1 MPISIQTNRNRAA
14 LFLAA
19 LLVPVLVFVGCTDL
33 DEQTFGSLDQSVLFQ
48 SEQDVQRALAPVY
61 ATMRN
66 FQFGFWNA
74 GEHSTDAT
82 MVPTRGDDWDDGG
95 NWRQLHQH
103 NWTPIHPE
111 FGGAY
116 GDLLTGVAR
125 SNAVL
130 GGLVSDAPDDL
141 TNRAALE
148 AEARALRAF
157 FYALGLDYFGAMP
170 VLDEDQFVVDPEE
183 PPSPLDPPGERENL
197 FNFVVNELQTAI
209 PDLPV
214 DADEG
219 QFGRG
224 AALMTLANLY
234 LNAEVYTG
242 TVTASSIT
250 PGQAMYQE
258 ALDTIEELENLGIYG
273 PPSSWWDHFAAD
285 NLGVGGNIFT
295 IEYLASDGLGFNAR
309 PMSTLHYNTVIRG
322 PGATET
328 PWNGFSALTEYFE
341 GFDDDDLRKD
351 VFLEGQLYAEP
362 NAGCFGNECFGDDT
376 TEPLETRPGDPLVI
390 GPIQGITGARE
401 EEGFRPL
408 KWELDPN
415 TTGDQGGNNFVFYRW
430 AEAQLIKAEAL
441 IRLDRVD
448 EGIQV
453 INDEVRSLVFDPP
466 QPLDTGMSQSEAL
479 DAVYDERGF
488 EFTYENKRRAD
499 MIRFGFADGA
509 PRFLDEWEFKD
520 PSSEFRVLFPVPQ
533 SQVDANPNLDQNP
546 GY

>member
-1 MPISIQTNRNRAA
+1 MRKLIHTAQRRA
-14 LFLAA
+14 LLLVAA
-19 LLVPVLVFVGCTDL
+19 LLVPVLLFVGCTDL
-33 DEQTFGSLDQSVLFQ
+33 DENTFGTLDQDVLFR

-66 FQFGFWNA
+66 FQFGFFNA

-103 NWTPIHPE
+103 TWTPTHPE

-130 GGLVSDAPDDL
+130 GGLVNNAPEDL
-141 TNRAALE
+141 NNRAALE

-157 FYALGLDYFGAMP
+157 FYALGMDYFGALP
-170 VLDEDQFVVDPEE
+170 VLEEGRFLVDPEN
-183 PPSPLDPPGERENL
+183 PPSPLDPPGERANL
-197 FNFVVNELQTAI
+197 FNFVVNELEAAV

-214 DADEG
+214 DVPEG

-242 TVTASSIT
+242 TVTESGIT
-250 PGQAMYQE
+250 PGTARYEDALDAIERLE
-258 ALDTIEELENLGIYG
+258 ALGLYG
-273 PPSSWWDHFAAD
+273 PPNSWWDHFAAD
-285 NLGVGGNIFT
+285 NLGVQGNIFS
-295 IEYLASDGLGFNAR
+295 IEYLAQQDLGYIR
-309 PMSTLHYNTVIRG
+309 HQSLLHYSTVPQG
-322 PGATET
+322 PGNTET
-328 PWNGFSALTEYFE
+328 PWNGFSALTEYYDN
-341 GFDDDDLRKD
+341 FDDADLRKD
-351 VFLEGQLYAEP
+351 VFLEGQLYAQP
-362 NAGCFGNECFGDDT
+362 NVSCFGNECFSDEST
-376 TEPLETRPGDPLVI
+376 APLETRPGDPLVV
-390 GPIQGITGARE
+390 GPIESITGAGE

-415 TTGDQGGNNFVFYRW
+415 QSAENAGNNFVFYRW

-441 IRLDRVD
+441 IRLNRVD

-453 INDEVRSLVFDPP
+453 INDEVRALVFDPP
-466 QPLDTGMSQSEAL
+466 QPLSLGLSQTAAL
-479 DAVYDERGF
+479 EAVYNERGF
-488 EFTYENKRRAD
+488 EFTFENKRRSD
-499 MIRFGFADGA
+499 MIRFDLASGGQ
-509 PRFLDEWEFKD
+509 PRFLDAWEFKD
-520 PSSEFRVLFPVPQ
+520 SSQPFRVLFPIPQ

>member
-1 MPISIQTNRNRAA
+1 MRKLLHTTQRRA
-14 LFLAA
+14 LLLVAA
-19 LLVPVLVFVGCTDL
+19 LLVPVLLFVGCTDL
-33 DEQTFGSLDQSVLFQ
+33 DETTFGTLDQDVLFR

-66 FQFGFWNA
+66 FQFGFFNA

-103 NWTPIHPE
+103 TWTPIHPE

-130 GGLVSDAPDDL
+130 GGLVDNAPEDL
-141 TNRAALE
+141 NNRAALE

-157 FYALGLDYFGAMP
+157 FYALGMDYFGALP
-170 VLDEDQFVVDPEE
+170 VLEDGRFLVDPEN
-183 PPSPLDPPGERENL
+183 PPTPLDPPGERANL
-197 FNFVVNELQTAI
+197 FNFVVSELEAAV
-209 PDLPV
+209 PNLPV
-214 DADEG
+214 DVPEG

-242 TVTASSIT
+242 TVSESGVT
-250 PGQAMYQE
+250 PGTERYAD
-258 ALDTIEELENLGIYG
+258 ALDAIERLEDLGLYG
-273 PPSSWWDHFAAD
+273 PPNSWWDHFAAD
-285 NLGVGGNIFT
+285 NLGVQGNIFS
-295 IEYLASDGLGFNAR
+295 IEYLPQDGLGYIR
-309 PMSTLHYNTVIRG
+309 QMSLLHYNTVVQG
-322 PGATET
+322 QGNTST
-328 PWNGFSALTEYFE
+328 PWNGFSALTEYYDD
-341 GFDDDDLRKD
+341 FDDADLRKD
-351 VFLEGQLYAEP
+351 VFLEGQLYAQP
-362 NAGCFGNECFGDDT
+362 NASCFGNECFSDEST
-376 TEPLETRPGDPLVI
+376 TPLETRPGDPLVI
-390 GPIQGITGARE
+390 KPIEGITGAGE
-401 EEGFRPL
+401 EEGFRPV

-415 TTGDQGGNNFVFYRW
+415 QTAGQAGNNFVFYRW

-453 INDEVRSLVFDPP
+453 INNEVRALVFDPP
-466 QPLDTGMSQSEAL
+466 QPLSTGLSKTAAL
-479 DAVYDERGF
+479 DAVYNERGF
-488 EFTYENKRRAD
+488 EFTFENKRRAD
-499 MIRFGFADGA
+499 MIRFDLAGGGQ
-509 PRFLDEWEFKD
+509 PRFLDAWEFKD
-520 PSSEFRVLFPVPQ
+520 SSEPFRVLFPIPQ